1 MDNKTP
7 NRPTVQPAKLTGQA
21 ITQRYTS
28 IANVYDIWGRLT
40 ESNAQRLCLELAEI
54 VNGES
59 VLEVAVGTGLTFSRI
74 LQRNPSGLTEGL
86 DLTAAMLAQ
95 AQQKAASSG
104 TGNYNLRVGDAYHLP
119 YDRDSFDVLVNNY
132 MFDLLSEANFEQ
144 VLAEF
149 GRVLRPGGRLILV
162 NMAREG
168 HWYNQLWEIVYR
180 FQPGWLGGC
189 RGVSLLP
196 YVRRAGFTNTKRE
209 FISQMTFPSEIIYG
223 ERDG

>member
-1 MDNKTP
+1 MESKNSSQ
-7 NRPTVQPAKLTGQA
+7 PTIQGARLTGPEIQ
-21 ITQRYTS
+21 QRYSS
-28 IANVYDIWGRLT
+28 IAHVYDFWGRLT
-40 ESNAQRLCLELAEI
+40 ESNAQIRCLELANI
-54 VNGES
+54 IDGES

-86 DLTAAMLAQ
+86 DLTAAMLAH

-104 TGNYNLRVGDAYHLP
+104 TGNYNLRIGDAYHLP
-119 YDRDSFDVLVNNY
+119 YDENSFDVLVNNY
-132 MFDLLSEANFEQ
+132 MFDLLPEADFEQ

-168 HWYNQLWEIVYR
+168 RWYNQFWEAVYR
-180 FQPGWLGGC
+180 FQPSWLGGC
-189 RGVSLLP
+189 RGVSLLS
-196 YVRRAGFTNTKRE
+196 YVQRAGFSNTKRE